1 MKFATKAVLLS
12 NAASAFAFAPP
23 RPHSAQ
29 KNNHQFQQQ
38 QQQQTTRQQ
47 KPTSSSSSALPLFPL
62 DPSFSTTGLESSS
75 ILTSDL
81 IEGLVSTV
89 GSLALLGSVGF
100 GVFSGM
106 KDEDWDYEYKAGNEE
121 AKLKYSSSGS
131 GSSMNAD
138 LALIEVSPEEV
149 AEDMVKAIEITA
161 AQKSF
166 FGKGEATNEVKST
179 PPPPSAPK
187 KAEPVV
193 PKTSDKVLK
202 ATEVARSEVTK
213 KGVQETKEKMS
224 SKSSSS
230 TTASVAPAAAES
242 KEVKEVKKDKGTKR
256 KLVKGVSLIV
266 AAGAVAVARNV
277 VKAWLGRGM
286 L

>member
-1 MKFATKAVLLS
+1 M
-12 NAASAFAFAPP
+12 
-23 RPHSAQ
+23 
-29 KNNHQFQQQ
+29 
-38 QQQQTTRQQ
+38 
-47 KPTSSSSSALPLFPL
+47 
-62 DPSFSTTGLESSS
+62 
-75 ILTSDL
+75 
-81 IEGLVSTV
+81 

-106 KDEDWDYEYKAGNEE
+106 KDEDWDYEYKAGNDE
-121 AKLKYSSSGS
+121 AKLKYSSSSGN

-179 PPPPSAPK
+179 PPPAPAPK
-187 KAEPVV
+187 KAEPVI

-230 TTASVAPAAAES
+230 TTASVAAATSTPAPAAAES